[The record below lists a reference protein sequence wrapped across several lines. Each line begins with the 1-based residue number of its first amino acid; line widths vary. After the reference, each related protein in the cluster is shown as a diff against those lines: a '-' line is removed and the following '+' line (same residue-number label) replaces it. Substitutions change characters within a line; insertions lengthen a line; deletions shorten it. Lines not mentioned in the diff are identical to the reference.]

1 MHTEES
7 GRSKSRVQEHIYS
20 NLKHLKE
27 KAMKIIFMLNEVQA
41 TVVEM
46 KHTKEKYG

>member
-1 MHTEES
+1 MKGEGYE
-7 GRSKSRVQEHIYS
+7 KSFS
-20 NLKHLKE
+20 C
-27 KAMKIIFMLNEVQA
+27 LNDVQA